1 MAHVTVTINAK
12 NYNLACDDGE
22 EGHLTELARE
32 IDRRVAQLKNDLKQG
47 DETRLLL
54 MAGLTVADDLVLAN
68 ERIQEL
74 EEDLAGLKN
83 EFLGPESPHATARAN
98 ASADEEKLANLL
110 ESAAR
115 RMEDIAARLG

>member
-12 NYNLACDDGE
+12 TYNLACDDGE
-22 EGHLTELARE
+22 EGHLTGLARE
-32 IDRRVAQLKNDLKQG
+32 IDRRVTKLKADLGQG

-68 ERIQEL
+68 ERIREL

-83 EFLGPESPHATARAN
+83 EFLGPESKNATIRAN
-98 ASADEEKLANLL
+98 AFDEDKFANLL
-110 ESAAR
+110 ETAAR